1 MWKWGVADV
10 LTSAVL
16 GSAMSVVARLARA
29 WVLCVVLSCGGT
41 TPSPTSVELHVQGP
55 TATASLADWRLTSV
69 SDIGFVTVALLEHD
83 SGSAEL
89 SLYDVR
95 KEAPKRVDASAR
107 VWRSE
112 APLLASGAYVVSR
125 FDRGNYN
132 RLGGTFGSFSKLPSA
147 GDAQLIGGSSGLRFR
162 YRRAKDGFAGL
173 WLHLF
178 DDRALPEERTYLH
191 TGAAS
196 HLTFE
201 IRGSQGGESLTL
213 AVADREWLE
222 KGDARTIGDIGSYL
236 PTGRVGLDWQLV
248 LVPLSDIPPEVEHEE
263 LASLVLKVNS
273 LSAGEVSIRNLGLLA
288 SSEARLPLEPAPT
301 TSVSRKRSLRRA
313 MWVWKTEAILAD
325 DALRERLLATCAANS
340 ISDVFLQVVG
350 GDPEVAAWDAMLGLV
365 ADLHAAGVRV
375 EALDG
380 SPKYS
385 KAEHHD
391 SALGVAKAVVQS
403 NRSQSKA
410 RQFDGLRFD
419 IEPYL
424 LPGFSGPAKH
434 RILQEY
440 LALLDKLH
448 KVAKAAGLPLGADI
462 PFWFDGFTRYHEP
475 IARVAGRPVSELVMD
490 RVDNVAVMAYR
501 TRVYGPDGVIAHAI
515 DEVEYAESTGKAVFI
530 GLETGPLPNEHVR
543 EFVRSPR
550 KGADR
555 LLVWPEGRGFRLIH
569 VRAADSKGLAAA
581 LAAQPRA
588 RGLYLRAETIAP
600 ASKITF
606 NRKSA
611 AQLEQATLRIVE
623 ELGPYDATV
632 GVAIHAF
639 GSLHTLGH
647 RSSDA
652 AADSADAIR

>member
-1 MWKWGVADV
+1 
-10 LTSAVL
+10 
-16 GSAMSVVARLARA
+16 
-29 WVLCVVLSCGGT
+29 
-41 TPSPTSVELHVQGP
+41 VQGP

-69 SDIGFVTVALLEHD
+69 SDIGFVTVALLEHG
-83 SGSAEL
+83 SGKAEL

-95 KEAPKRVDASAR
+95 KEAPKRVDATAR

-132 RLGGTFGSFSKLPSA
+132 RLGGTFGSFSKFPSA

-162 YRRAKDGFAGL
+162 YRRANEGFTGL

-201 IRGSQGGESLTL
+201 IRGSRGGESLTL

-222 KGDARTIGDIGSYL
+222 KGDARTIGDIASYL
-236 PTGRVGLDWQLV
+236 PTGQVGLDWQLV
-248 LVPLSDIPPEVEHEE
+248 LVPLSELPPEVEHEE
-263 LASLVLKVNS
+263 LASLVLKADS
-273 LSAGEVSIRNLGLLA
+273 ISSGEVSIRNLGLLA

-301 TSVSRKRSLRRA
+301 TPVSRKRALRRA
-313 MWVWKTEAILAD
+313 MWVWETEALLAD
-325 DALRERLLATCAANS
+325 DTLREQLLATCAANA

-350 GDPEVAAWDAMLGLV
+350 AAPGSAAWDAMLGLV
-365 ADLHAAGVRV
+365 ADLHSAGVRV

-380 SPKYS
+380 SPKYAN
-385 KAEHHD
+385 AEHH
-391 SALGVAKAVVQS
+391 AIAVAVAKAVVQS

-424 LPGFSGPAKH
+424 LPGFSGPAKR
-434 RILQEY
+434 RILEEY
-440 LALLDKLH
+440 LAVLDKLH
-448 KVAKAAGLPLGADI
+448 KVAEAAGLPLGADI
-462 PFWFDGFTRYHEP
+462 PFWFDGYTRYHEP

-501 TRVYGPDGVIAHAI
+501 TRIYGPDGVIAHAI

-569 VRAADSKGLAAA
+569 VRAADSKGLSAA

-588 RGLYLRAETIAP
+588 RVLYLRAETIAP

-606 NRKSA
+606 NRSSV
-611 AQLEQATLRIVE
+611 AQLQQAALRIVE

-632 GVAIHAF
+632 GVALHAF
-639 GSLHTLGH
+639 GSLHTLDKKV
-647 RSSDA
+647 SDTTE
-652 AADSADAIR
+652 DAVDQSR